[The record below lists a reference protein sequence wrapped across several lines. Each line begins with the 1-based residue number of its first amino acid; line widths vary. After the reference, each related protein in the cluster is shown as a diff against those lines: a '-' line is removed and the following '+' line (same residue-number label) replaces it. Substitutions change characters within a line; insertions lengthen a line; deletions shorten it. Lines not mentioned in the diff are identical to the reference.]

1 MKKTDTPY
9 DRVASLYDRVFD
21 SVSMRQREYD
31 WFETHGRPSSE
42 DVLLDLGCGNGALLR
57 EAAPRVKKAIG
68 IDASAGMLACAGKN
82 LTGAKNVRLLLAAG
96 PRLPLPDSSVDLVV
110 SFFSFRY
117 LAGERALKE
126 IFRVLKPLGR
136 IVIIDMMRHPRGAFF
151 PLALAVDK
159 MKLLAHFAAR
169 PRRYLALRRLVAHP
183 DWKRLLAASPLQSF
197 ESFRELLTHHFSAAR
212 LVCLNR
218 GVRARTVAFH
228 SGPMG
233 VFRKT
238 NRKNPAP
245 ALAVMDWGVG
255 GLGFYRAFKKAYPRA
270 PVLYLSDSG
279 YTPYGKTSPRR
290 LAARLNAILR
300 FLEAAGVRRL
310 VVACNA
316 MSTILEGFPA
326 PSLVSVTGVIR
337 PAVAYVRNSGFKTI
351 GVIGGRRTIASGA
364 YRRGLEGEGRRVVQR
379 QAQAL
384 SAFVERGDI
393 KSPAFRE
400 ALDGIL
406 SPLGEVEAL
415 VLACTHYRAAEK
427 PIHARVRAALIDPA
441 DATLEWV
448 KANWRPPVTA
458 GRDVFFTTGDRA
470 ATVAAA
476 RSMFGVDIREIHPL
490 EI

>member
-1 MKKTDTPY
+1 MKRQDSPY
-9 DRVASLYDRVFD
+9 DKVAALYDRVFD

-31 WFETHGRPSSE
+31 WFVRHGRPSTE

-57 EAAPRVKKAIG
+57 EVAPRVKKAIG
-68 IDASAGMLACAGKN
+68 IDVSAGMLGCAGKN
-82 LTGAKNVRLLLAAG
+82 LAGVKNVRLLPASG
-96 PRLPLPDSSVDLVV
+96 HRLPLPDASVDLVV

-117 LAGERALKE
+117 LAGERTLKE
-126 IFRVLKPLGR
+126 VFRVLKPLGR

-151 PLALAVDK
+151 PLALAADK
-159 MKLLAHFAAR
+159 IKLLAHFAAR

-183 DWKRLLAASPLQSF
+183 DWKRLLAASPLRSY
-197 ESFRELLTHHFSAAR
+197 ESFRELLTHHFSSAR

-218 GVRARTVAFH
+218 GFRARTVAFH
-228 SGPMG
+228 SGPVG
-233 VFRKT
+233 VFRKIK
-238 NRKNPAP
+238 RRNPAP
-245 ALAVMDWGVG
+245 VLAVMDWGVG
-255 GLGFYRAFKKAYPRA
+255 GLGFYRVFKKVYPRT

-290 LAARLNAILR
+290 LAARLSAILR

-316 MSTILEGFPA
+316 MSTILEGFRVNTMVA
-326 PSLVSVTGVIR
+326 WTGVIQ
-337 PAVAYVRNSGFKTI
+337 PAVEYVRNTGLRTI
-351 GVIGGRRTIASGA
+351 GVIGGRRTIASNA
-364 YRRGLEGEGRRVVQR
+364 YRRGLEGEGRRVIQR

-384 SAFVERGDI
+384 SAFVEGGDI

-427 PIHARVRAALIDPA
+427 PIRARVRAALIDPA
-441 DATLEWV
+441 DATLDWV
-448 KANWRPPVTA
+448 KANWRLPATA

-470 ATVAAA
+470 ATMAAA